1 MQQLLAW
8 IALLPSV
15 LGFLARHSTLRPAA
29 RFSLEMA
36 ATGGLPDVSAMLLCL
51 QATSKTT
58 VINDPTAGMT
68 PDEITNYVS
77 NVGGGMCGAPEIVR
91 TAIGVGL
98 NLSLLVFGLFT
109 VSYVVLGGLNFTLER
124 DVDGLIEEID
134 GLTPQKKSFSDL
146 ASDAWNAPINT
157 PPPPGSKGES
167 GSGSGTSREQRRLQ
181 SRVKRGDK

>member
-15 LGFLARHSTLRPAA
+15 LGFMARHSTLVRPAA
-29 RFSLEMA
+29 RPSLEMA

-109 VSYVVLGGLNFTLER
+109 VSYVVLGGLNFALEK
-124 DVDGLIEEID
+124 DVDRLQEEID
-134 GLTPQKKSFSDL
+134 GLSPQKKSFSDL

-157 PPPPGSKGES
+157 PPPPGSKGET
-167 GSGSGTSREQRRLQ
+167 GSGTSREQRRLQ

>member
-1 MQQLLAW
+1 MQLLAW

-15 LGFLARHSTLRPAA
+15 LGFLARHTTLGPIATRIG
-29 RFSLEMA
+29 RSSLDMA
-36 ATGGLPDVSAMLLCL
+36 ATGGMPDVSAMLLCL

-68 PDEITNYVS
+68 AEEISNYVS

-109 VSYVVLGGLNFTLER
+109 VSYVVLGGLNFALEK
-124 DVDGLIEEID
+124 DVDRLQEEID
-134 GLTPQKKSFSDL
+134 GLSPQKKSFSDL

-157 PPPPGSKGES
+157 PPPPGSKGEA
-167 GSGSGTSREQRRLQ
+167 GGTSREQRRLQ